1 MVTKQE
7 IIDIIDII
15 EREYFA
21 AGGNLTDEEFAG
33 AHHLYFEIMKSISE
47 LPDVSPG
54 DEAGP
59 IFQNARA
66 HLDILKKYIDDL
78 ERLNNE
84 SQTSC

>member
-7 IIDIIDII
+7 IIDIIA
-15 EREYFA
+15 REYFT

-33 AHHLYFEIMKSISE
+33 AHHLYFEIMKSISK
-47 LPDVSPG
+47 LPDANSAA
-54 DEAGP
+54 EAAP